1 MVFLNKCSNAPVQVF
16 KILLEEKY
24 RNISNKLDQFR
35 FYMVR
40 HISDVFELLAV
51 KQEPFSPSN
60 FSDGFYLNKCL
71 RPEEVKKIN
80 K

>member
-40 HISDVFELLAV
+40 HISDVFELLAI

-71 RPEEVKKIN
+71 RPEEIKK
-80 K
+80 